1 MTGFDNSAKKR
12 WMDCMD
18 RYSAQTEKIIL
29 ISDNILIRGAARLM
43 SKVTKHKLNVYKA
56 VSEMIIAEI

>member
-1 MTGFDNSAKKR
+1 
-12 WMDCMD
+12 MD